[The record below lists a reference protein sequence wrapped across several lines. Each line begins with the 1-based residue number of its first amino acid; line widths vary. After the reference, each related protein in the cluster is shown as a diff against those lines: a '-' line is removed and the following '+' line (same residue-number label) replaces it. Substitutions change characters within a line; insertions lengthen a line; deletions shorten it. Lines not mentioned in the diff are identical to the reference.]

1 MPICAVAQITDT
13 LTELLVDTV
22 HRIGTK
28 ADRRVSEALLDDLKR
43 VTGKTNLLFAL
54 ADASLTTPDGLVRDV
69 VFPVV
74 GEQTLRD
81 LVREWKATG
90 PVFYNTL
97 RDSIRSSYR
106 SHYRQM
112 LPALKALEF
121 RSNNAMYQPIIQGLE
136 TVKRFADTKLR
147 YYPSDEQIPL
157 DFVPP
162 LWRDEVVE
170 QDANGNQR
178 VNRITYEITV
188 LDALRDQVRCK
199 EVWIVGADRYRN
211 PDDDVPA
218 DFELRREE
226 HYAALKLPLDPETFI
241 ETVRTELDGALRMLN
256 DGMPTNAAVKL
267 TDKAGGWIGLS
278 PLEPQPPPQNVAA
291 LKAEIGRDWPMTSL
305 LDILK
310 ETDFRLNFTDAFRSV
325 TSHENL
331 ERERLRPRLL
341 LCVHGIGTNTG
352 LQRMNSA
359 ADGTTYKDLAYTRR
373 RYFTVENLRNAIA
386 TITNGTLRARNPALW
401 GHGTNACASDSKHF
415 GAWDQNL
422 TTQWHLRY
430 GGPGIMIYWHVERK
444 SLCIHS
450 QLKSPSSSEVAS
462 MIEGVLHHVT
472 EMSVDRQYV
481 DSHGQSEV
489 AFAFCRLLGFE
500 LLPRLKAIHKQKLY
514 RPEPGKNEAY
524 KNLEPVLAGKSI
536 DWDIIRQQYDQMVKY
551 ATALRLGTAQTESI
565 LRRFTKNNVQH
576 PTYKAFAQ
584 LGRAIKTIFLCRY
597 LHSEALRREIHEGL
611 NVVEQWNGANDFVF
625 FAKRGELAS
634 NRSDDHETSM
644 LCLHLIQNAMVYI
657 NTLMMQQVLERPHWT
672 DRLTAIDFR
681 AITPLIWEH
690 INPYGRYELDM
701 TTRLALN

>member
-1 MPICAVAQITDT
+1 
-13 LTELLVDTV
+13 
-22 HRIGTK
+22 
-28 ADRRVSEALLDDLKR
+28 
-43 VTGKTNLLFAL
+43 
-54 ADASLTTPDGLVRDV
+54 
-69 VFPVV
+69 
-74 GEQTLRD
+74 
-81 LVREWKATG
+81 
-90 PVFYNTL
+90 
-97 RDSIRSSYR
+97 
-106 SHYRQM
+106 
-112 LPALKALEF
+112 
-121 RSNNAMYQPIIQGLE
+121 
-136 TVKRFADTKLR
+136 
-147 YYPSDEQIPL
+147 
-157 DFVPP
+157 
-162 LWRDEVVE
+162 
-170 QDANGNQR
+170 
-178 VNRITYEITV
+178 
-188 LDALRDQVRCK
+188 
-199 EVWIVGADRYRN
+199 
-211 PDDDVPA
+211 
-218 DFELRREE
+218 
-226 HYAALKLPLDPETFI
+226 
-241 ETVRTELDGALRMLN
+241 
-256 DGMPTNAAVKL
+256 
-267 TDKAGGWIGLS
+267 
-278 PLEPQPPPQNVAA
+278 
-291 LKAEIGRDWPMTSL
+291 
-305 LDILK
+305 
-310 ETDFRLNFTDAFRSV
+310 
-325 TSHENL
+325 
-331 ERERLRPRLL
+331 
-341 LCVHGIGTNTG
+341 
-352 LQRMNSA
+352 
-359 ADGTTYKDLAYTRR
+359 
-373 RYFTVENLRNAIA
+373 
-386 TITNGTLRARNPALW
+386 
-401 GHGTNACASDSKHF
+401 
-415 GAWDQNL
+415 
-422 TTQWHLRY
+422 
-430 GGPGIMIYWHVERK
+430 
-444 SLCIHS
+444 
-450 QLKSPSSSEVAS
+450 